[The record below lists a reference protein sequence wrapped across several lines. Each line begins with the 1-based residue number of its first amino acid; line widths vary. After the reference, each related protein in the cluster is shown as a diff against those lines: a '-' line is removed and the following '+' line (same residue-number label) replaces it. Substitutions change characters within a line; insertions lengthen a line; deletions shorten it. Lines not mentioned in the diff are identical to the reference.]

1 MAELNWEAFRAR
13 CDLRRA
19 VVAQDRV
26 IRFEPEKL
34 GLVFF
39 SEGNLC
45 FLCNSHTNSQN
56 NEMLAISES
65 DIYKLFIS
73 EKLTVFYQDT
83 EHSFMILIDKNDER
97 FEIQNLNSFDNYQ
110 KWIIYY
116 DQIHKF
122 VT

>member
-1 MAELNWEAFRAR
+1 M
-13 CDLRRA
+13 
-19 VVAQDRV
+19 
-26 IRFEPEKL
+26 
-34 GLVFF
+34 
-39 SEGNLC
+39 C
-45 FLCNSHTNSQN
+45 FLRNSHTNSQN

-97 FEIQNLNSFDNYQ
+97 FEIQNLNSFDQ
-110 KWIIYY
+110 T
-116 DQIHKF
+116 HKF